1 MELSD
6 LKKGMIVEVDNITE
20 GSNGYLYATFLRES
34 PESRFGITEAFH
46 QLMRGYANNE
56 VYNPKEEKEELE
68 NAVSMNPVYVA
79 ELMGIIDAK
88 ATLEEDNIKA
98 YNYLNFCRLLAI
110 MLDSKG
116 ARQLITTV
124 VLPCWNSSTTCCT
137 GQGGYKE
144 NQSYR
149 RDRTGTL

>member
-56 VYNPKEEKEELE
+56 VYNPKEEK
-68 NAVSMNPVYVA
+68 MNWKMPSA
-79 ELMGIIDAK
+79 
-88 ATLEEDNIKA
+88 
-98 YNYLNFCRLLAI
+98 
-110 MLDSKG
+110 
-116 ARQLITTV
+116 
-124 VLPCWNSSTTCCT
+124 
-137 GQGGYKE
+137 
-144 NQSYR
+144 
-149 RDRTGTL
+149 